1 MNRFILTLMLTLA
14 TTMSLMAEQRS
25 DLQEEA
31 GKIASAISVPFY
43 GYDMGS
49 VASVLETMLSDID
62 AVRAVEIF
70 DSSSDSVIFKAY
82 RTGAKTFISGESIT
96 EGRLQGLQ
104 QLIHPLAHE
113 QEKIGELR
121 LYYKPN
127 GKDTLKLTAEE
138 RAWIKAHPELRV
150 GNEMDWP
157 PFDYAENGEP
167 KGYSL
172 CRKWRAQGLFHRSDQ
187 PDRGENR
194 PQIQVYQRLHLAGTA
209 RKIQDG

>member
-1 MNRFILTLMLTLA
+1 MLTLA

-157 PFDYAENGEP
+157 PFDYDCWKNSRWVKLISCPPYMWMSSARP
-167 KGYSL
+167 ILPLPTAIFHSL
-172 CRKWRAQGLFHRSDQ
+172 PSS
-187 PDRGENR
+187 
-194 PQIQVYQRLHLAGTA
+194 
-209 RKIQDG
+209 